1 MKNSRKRTPVSELNL
16 DSSIQKIKDDLLE
29 KQERVRN
36 ERIEDL
42 ESISLEK
49 IANEIYSDYGEY
61 DYTPYLLDF
70 GMVLDRIKG
79 DNRHDAFEDSLK
91 VKMDLLEQ
99 ISKMKYV
106 PPFNTECHIESDKW
120 NKCTS
125 LWSFIRKNI
134 LRQKKYRL
142 IFHGKEAD
150 YKKEKYSTF
159 IGKIIYVLF

>member
-1 MKNSRKRTPVSELNL
+1 MKNSRKKTPVSELNL
-16 DSSIQKIKDDLLE
+16 DSSIQKIKNEILE
-29 KQERVRN
+29 KQEKVRDKRK
-36 ERIEDL
+36 EELDD
-42 ESISLEK
+42 ISLEK

-61 DYTPYLLDF
+61 NYTPYLLDF

-79 DNRHDAFEDSLK
+79 DNRHDFLEDSLK
-91 VKMDLLEQ
+91 VKIDLLEQ
-99 ISKMKYV
+99 ISKLKYV
-106 PPFNTECHIESDKW
+106 PPLDEECHIESDKW

-159 IGKIIYVLF
+159 IGKIIYTLF